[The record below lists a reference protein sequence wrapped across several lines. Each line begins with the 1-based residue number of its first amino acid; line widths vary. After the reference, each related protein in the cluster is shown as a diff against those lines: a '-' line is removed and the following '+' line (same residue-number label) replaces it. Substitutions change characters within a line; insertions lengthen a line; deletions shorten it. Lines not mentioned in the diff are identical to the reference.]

1 MNPLVLVVEEQP
13 ALRARYEQFLRDEG
27 YEVVTAATAEGLLSL
42 ARELS
47 PRAVV
52 LDPDA
57 GGGKGMEAALKLLEV
72 GLPTSLVFNTSH
84 PYSMETDFSTWVADA
99 YAVRTHGVGELG
111 RTLRRLIKPESATSA
126 AGN

>member
-42 ARELS
+42 AQELS
-47 PRAVV
+47 PKAVV

-57 GGGKGMEAALKLLEV
+57 GGGEGMEAALQLLEV
-72 GLPTSLVFNTSH
+72 GLPTLLVFNTSQ
-84 PYSMETDFSTWVADA
+84 TDFSTWVADA
-99 YAVRTHGVGELG
+99 YTVRTHGVGELG
-111 RTLRRLIKPESATSA
+111 RTLRQLLKPEPATSA
-126 AGN
+126 AEN